1 MTSPKFFSKAPTQPK
16 VLPFASATDPTLHRS
31 AWKSTRAIETFTLI
45 PRRPPSRFRG
55 QLRYD
60 LLGPLQPSAPKT
72 VESTGD
78 SESPVSK
85 FKSLANDDSP
95 ESTNNAKVSTDEP
108 QGSSPTQQALGPRQD
123 AATTKPAT
131 NNEAVVKSTHAGAK
145 TLMTNLEELRWF
157 QHRWLDK
164 HGRNSNL
171 KTTREQL
178 ALMRRWFDSLDADG
192 SGEVGLDELE
202 DPLVSVGL
210 AASRDDV
217 QRLIEEVDV
226 NGTGS
231 VTFDAFLNLFYPERV
246 KRERTRRFPP
256 PLHAPKHRPP
266 ARSQVSSG
274 ISKANPKGKRS
285 RHVETNV
292 VNPVA
297 RLFENLQAGKLGD
310 LTVPFPVLITAYR
323 RRMLLDAHMAD
334 NSTAKR
340 VGSSVLQ
347 ALESTKRDNSTP
359 ETTFDW
365 RKKHTDLQLP
375 TLP

>member
-1 MTSPKFFSKAPTQPK
+1 MSSPKFLSVAPTQLK
-16 VLPFASATDPTLHRS
+16 VLPFASSTDSTLHRP
-31 AWKSTRAIETFTLI
+31 AWRSTRAIDLLREI
-45 PRRPPSRFRG
+45 RSPSRFRG

-60 LLGPLQPSAPKT
+60 LLGPLQPSTPT
-72 VESTGD
+72 SVESKITST
-78 SESPVSK
+78 SESPETLS
-85 FKSLANDDSP
+85 NDTILEP
-95 ESTNNAKVSTDEP
+95 ESL
-108 QGSSPTQQALGPRQD
+108 SPTQPTVTLTKD
-123 AATTKPAT
+123 AAT
-131 NNEAVVKSTHAGAK
+131 AVASVASGEVIVKSGDAAV
-145 TLMTNLEELRWF
+145 TNIEELRWF

-210 AASRDDV
+210 AGRGGF
-217 QRLIEEVDV
+217 

-246 KRERTRRFPP
+246 KRERSRRFPP
-256 PLHAPKHRPP
+256 PLHTPKHRPP
-266 ARSQVSSG
+266 LRPKVSPGTSG
-274 ISKANPKGKRS
+274 ASFKAKRS
-285 RHVETNV
+285 RQVKTNAG
-292 VNPVA
+292 NPVA

-310 LTVPFPVLITAYR
+310 LAVPFPVLITAYR

-334 NSTAKR
+334 NPAAKR

-347 ALESTKRDNSTP
+347 ALETSKREISSP
-359 ETTFDW
+359 ETYDW
-365 RKKHTDLQLP
+365 RKTHVDLHLP
-375 TLP
+375 TLT

>member
-1 MTSPKFFSKAPTQPK
+1 MSSPKFLSVAPTQLK
-16 VLPFASATDPTLHRS
+16 VLPFASSTDFTLHRP
-31 AWKSTRAIETFTLI
+31 AWRSTRAIEPSPRN

-60 LLGPLQPSAPKT
+60 LLGPLQPSTPTEPKSNSADPSGE
-72 VESTGD
+72 VI
-78 SESPVSK
+78 V
-85 FKSLANDDSP
+85 KS
-95 ESTNNAKVSTDEP
+95 
-108 QGSSPTQQALGPRQD
+108 GD
-123 AATTKPAT
+123 AAVT
-131 NNEAVVKSTHAGAK
+131 NI
-145 TLMTNLEELRWF
+145 EELRWF

-210 AASRDDV
+210 AGSRDDV
-217 QRLIEEVDV
+217 QRLIEEVDI

-246 KRERTRRFPP
+246 KRERSRRFPP
-256 PLHAPKHRPP
+256 PLHTPKHRPP
-266 ARSQVSSG
+266 VRPKVSPGTSG
-274 ISKANPKGKRS
+274 ASFKAKRS
-285 RHVETNV
+285 RQVKTNAG
-292 VNPVA
+292 NPVA

-310 LTVPFPVLITAYR
+310 LAVPFPVLITAYR

-334 NSTAKR
+334 NPAAKR

-347 ALESTKRDNSTP
+347 ALETSKREISSP
-359 ETTFDW
+359 ETYDW
-365 RKKHTDLQLP
+365 RKTHVDLHLP
-375 TLP
+375 TLT

>member
-1 MTSPKFFSKAPTQPK
+1 MSSPKFLSVAPTQLK
-16 VLPFASATDPTLHRS
+16 VLPFASSTDFTLHRP
-31 AWKSTRAIETFTLI
+31 AWRSTRAIEPSPRN

-60 LLGPLQPSAPKT
+60 LLGPLQPSTPT
-72 VESTGD
+72 SVESKITST
-78 SESPVSK
+78 SESPETLS
-85 FKSLANDDSP
+85 NDTILEP
-95 ESTNNAKVSTDEP
+95 ESL
-108 QGSSPTQQALGPRQD
+108 SPTQPTVTLTKD
-123 AATTKPAT
+123 AAT
-131 NNEAVVKSTHAGAK
+131 AVASVASGEVIVKSGDAAV
-145 TLMTNLEELRWF
+145 TNIEELRWF

-210 AASRDDV
+210 AGSRDDV
-217 QRLIEEVDV
+217 QRLIEEVDA

-231 VTFDAFLNLFYPERV
+231 VTFEAFLNLFYPERV
-246 KRERTRRFPP
+246 KRERSRRFPP
-256 PLHAPKHRPP
+256 PLHTPKHRPP
-266 ARSQVSSG
+266 VRPKVSPGTSG
-274 ISKANPKGKRS
+274 ASFKAKRS
-285 RHVETNV
+285 RQVKTNAG
-292 VNPVA
+292 NPVA

-310 LTVPFPVLITAYR
+310 LAVPFPVLITAYR

-334 NSTAKR
+334 NPAAKR

-347 ALESTKRDNSTP
+347 ALETSKREISSP
-359 ETTFDW
+359 EMYDW
-365 RKKHTDLQLP
+365 RKTHVDLHLP
-375 TLP
+375 TLT